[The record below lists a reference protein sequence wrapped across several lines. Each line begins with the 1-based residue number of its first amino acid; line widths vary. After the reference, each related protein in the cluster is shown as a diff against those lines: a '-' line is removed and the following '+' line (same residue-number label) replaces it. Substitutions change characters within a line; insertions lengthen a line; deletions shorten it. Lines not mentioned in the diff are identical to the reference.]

1 MNRYHSVFEHGLMF
15 KISFM
20 IVIHATV
27 ETLMYTV
34 NGCGVAAGVDNEC
47 GHSADHNLLSN
58 KYLQYQARKL
68 HHFTLNTRSLAE
80 QKRMNCFFQCHLL
93 YTFNIWINKMN
104 NIAYKI
110 ITIQTQINIWHII

>member
-1 MNRYHSVFEHGLMF
+1 
-15 KISFM
+15 M

-34 NGCGVAAGVDNEC
+34 NGSGVAAGFGTLYWFDSYDDDNKC

-58 KYLQYQARKL
+58 KYLRYQTRKL
-68 HHFTLNTRSLAE
+68 HHFTLNTRSLAK

-104 NIAYKI
+104 NMVYKI
-110 ITIQTQINIWHII
+110 IIQTQINIWHII